1 MKYIFIF
8 ALGLYGVFVFISHI
22 YVKYKDMANEV
33 QQEQEKQN
41 DSKEKKTRKEK
52 KEEKKLKR
60 KEKFLNRKLFRIDEG
75 FSNRSNKNTEED
87 TEEKRESH

>member
-22 YVKYKDMANEV
+22 YVKYKDIANEV
-33 QQEQEKQN
+33 QREQEKQT
-41 DSKEKKTRKEK
+41 DKKEKKTRKEK
-52 KEEKKLKR
+52 KEEKRLKR

-75 FSNRSNKNTEED
+75 FSINKKNA
-87 TEEKRESH
+87 EEKRESH

>member
-33 QQEQEKQN
+33 QREQEKQT
-41 DSKEKKTRKEK
+41 DEKEKKTRKEK
-52 KEEKKLKR
+52 KEEKRLKR

-75 FSNRSNKNTEED
+75 FSANKKKA
-87 TEEKRESH
+87 EEKRESH